1 MQLTRKI
8 ALGIE
13 KDLELLLK
21 SMHEKDYNNRKLKQD
36 KLIKKITTETKTR
49 TKKKK
54 VIIKAIAESSL
65 SILKKRSA

>member
-1 MQLTRKI
+1 MTRKI

>member
-1 MQLTRKI
+1 LTRKI

>member
-1 MQLTRKI
+1 LQLTRKI